1 MKKKTKELNQSHNAW
16 IKSLGVNIDVKTG
29 KVKKKE
35 FTGYDMPNYNADIN
49 GVERVSIPLGN
60 RIPVGCTKVKMPKV
74 QLPEGKTIGIAY
86 NKGNYQI
93 VDSADFKTVTN
104 FINNSYSFFN

>member
-1 MKKKTKELNQSHNAW
+1 MKKRTKELNQSHNAW

-29 KVKKKE
+29 KVSKNKKFK
-35 FTGYDMPNYNADIN
+35 GYDMPNYDTDIN

-60 RIPVGCTKVKMPKV
+60 RIPVGCVKKQQPKV
-74 QLPEGKTIGIAY
+74 ELPEGKTIGIAY

-93 VDSADFKTVTN
+93 VDSADFKTMGKKV
-104 FINNSYSFFN
+104 